1 MFFDGIHLKT
11 LPYKAIF
18 RQWRLKQKPV
28 TPNESKASYGAGN
41 CKNME
46 KKSQKVV
53 CQNCRANFVIE
64 PNDFGFYEKIKVPPP
79 TFCPECRRQRRWA
92 WRNNMSL
99 YSRKCKLCDE
109 SVISI
114 YSPDSS
120 IIIYCNKCWWSDKW
134 DPKSYGKEYDF
145 SKPFFTQFKELMQ
158 KVPHMSVVNDDGI
171 ASVNCEYTHD
181 WWFSKDCYMCFSGW
195 NVQSVMYSFFMLQ
208 GRDMMDCNI
217 IRSKSE
223 NLYECVRGKNS
234 YQLKYSQL
242 CLACIDSQFLYDCA
256 NCSNCFM
263 CANLRNKKYH
273 FKNKEYSKEEYEKI
287 LASYRL
293 DTFSGVERAQKE
305 YDEFILQYPRR
316 YVFITHSLN
325 CNGDHISFSKNLK
338 NCFVAKNCENC
349 RYSEFIGDANNPNK
363 DCYDITMSGGVSES
377 YEGVVIDHSQ
387 LNLFSVFSVK
397 SQDLKYTQHCHN
409 CKHCFGCVGLRN
421 ANYCIF
427 NKQYTKEEYEKL
439 MPKIIGHMNKMP
451 YVDHIGNS
459 YGYGEFYPIEMS
471 PFGYN
476 ETYAPELQMFT
487 REEAENNGYNWREN
501 VQRTKGKETIYPEDI
516 PNSVDDVA
524 DNILDEVLCC
534 IVCERNYKIVP
545 KELIFYRKLKIP
557 IPRRCFYCRYQ
568 MRLLKTNS
576 LKLWHRKCMKE
587 GCKNEF
593 ETSYAPERPEIV
605 YCEKC
610 YQSEV
615 Y

>member
-1 MFFDGIHLKT
+1 MSSETKIC
-11 LPYKAIF
+11 
-18 RQWRLKQKPV
+18 Q
-28 TPNESKASYGAGN
+28 N
-41 CKNME
+41 CKN
-46 KKSQKVV
+46 
-53 CQNCRANFVIE
+53 NFTIE
-64 PNDFGFYEKIKVPPP
+64 PEDFKFYEKIKVPPP
-79 TFCPECRRQRRWA
+79 TWCPECRAQRRLAFRSGIKLYKRKVEGRDAEIFSSVPSDSPFRIFDEDYWWA
-92 WRNNMSL
+92 
-99 YSRKCKLCDE
+99 
-109 SVISI
+109 
-114 YSPDSS
+114 DS
-120 IIIYCNKCWWSDKW
+120 W
-134 DPKSYGKEYDF
+134 DSMDYGQEYDF
-145 SKPFFTQFKELMQ
+145 SRPFFEQLKGLSLQVPIPHRRVLNGVRSEYCNNAVYIKDCYLCFNAGWTENSMYSETINRSRDCIDTLKIEDCESSYELFDC
-158 KVPHMSVVNDDGI
+158 KKCFNTFFSSECNECVDV
-171 ASVNCEYTHD
+171 
-181 WWFSKDCYMCFSGW
+181 WFSKNLVGCQYCFG
-195 NVQSVMYSFFMLQ
+195 
-208 GRDMMDCNI
+208 
-217 IRSKSE
+217 
-223 NLYECVRGKNS
+223 CV
-234 YQLKYSQL
+234 
-242 CLACIDSQFLYDCA
+242 
-256 NCSNCFM
+256 
-263 CANLRNKKYH
+263 NLRNKKYH
-273 FKNKEYSKEEYEKI
+273 IFNKPYSRDEYLKKVKEFNLGSFALLEELQKKVIAHFAGFPVKYMHGSHNVNAQGDYLDNCKAVKESYYCRDLENCSYCQLILFLKSADCMDIAIAGGQLCYELQEAGGYNVKFSYMCLPKDAKSFSSGAVDLEYSM
-287 LASYRL
+287 
-293 DTFSGVERAQKE
+293 FSFDV
-305 YDEFILQYPRR
+305 
-316 YVFITHSLN
+316 N
-325 CNGDHISFSKNLK
+325 
-338 NCFVAKNCENC
+338 
-349 RYSEFIGDANNPNK
+349 
-363 DCYDITMSGGVSES
+363 
-377 YEGVVIDHSQ
+377 
-387 LNLFSVFSVK
+387 NLF
-397 SQDLKYTQHCHN
+397 
-409 CKHCFGCVGLRN
+409 GCIGLRN
-421 ANYCIF
+421 KQYCIL